1 MVVDGTLST
10 QIILAVLAVFSL
22 LSWALIVWK
31 FLQFRRLW
39 TQAGRF
45 LDRIESAER
54 LEEAYRSVLSLPE
67 SPFTRVF
74 RRGVNFFSELR
85 PGALREG
92 VQAAGLSPAQLE
104 VLRLV
109 LEKEEG
115 EERDELSHGL
125 HWLAIIATVSPL
137 LGLLGTVL
145 GVMNSFIGVAQAGS
159 ANISAVAPGVAEA
172 LITTVAG
179 LVVAIPAAMAYNYF
193 ASPAAALH
201 ERAGGLLQ
209 RVHRHAGARGA
220 GLMPRRRTDGRSTAS
235 APTSTSPRWWTSP
248 SPCW

>member
-1 MVVDGTLST
+1 MLVQVEPGEALSAWGMVLEGTIST
-10 QIILAVLAVFSL
+10 QIIIGILAVFSL
-22 LSWALIVWK
+22 FSWALIVWK

-39 TQAGRF
+39 AQAGPF
-45 LDRIESAER
+45 LERIETAER
-54 LEEAYRSVLSLPE
+54 LEEAYRSILSLPE

-85 PGALREG
+85 PGALKTG
-92 VQAAGLSPAQLE
+92 VQASGLSSAQLE

-115 EERDELSHGL
+115 EERDEISHGL
-125 HWLAIIATVSPL
+125 QWLAIIATVSPL
-137 LGLLGTVL
+137 MGLLGTVL

-193 ASPAAALH
+193 TN
-201 ERAGGLLQ
+201 RLQ
-209 RVHRHAGARGA
+209 LFMSELEGFSSEFIGTLAREGRV
-220 GLMPRRRTDGRSTAS
+220 
-235 APTSTSPRWWTSP
+235 
-248 SPCW
+248 